1 MCHMGEGCR
10 AFEKVERLTLQQ
22 AGTHPA
28 PCARTCEANAY
39 EIEIRRVSAE
49 RDEATKRSR
58 IAEKNLIDA
67 QEAGKKLAKQA
78 FDAERERDALVRDAE
93 RYRWIRGG
101 SRIGVKWCE
110 LYSGGVALDE
120 AIDSTMKALPS
131 ITAKARFDKAG
142 GHEEPDPIERLR
154 FFCSKAMSGQDWFD
168 VEQFFDEV
176 IAERDALAAKLAE
189 LEGQEPVAWLYDW
202 KAPEGLIQDWSTN
215 NATEIPEHATHIRP
229 LFARP
234 IPADQ
239 PVSARLLDVAT
250 GKIPHLY
257 AGLCPDIDASSS
269 SRDPECPACQ
279 ALIAAEAQQ
288 ERSLQDMHDAGREI
302 DRVMADPVRLTDAE
316 IMQSIRHISFNK
328 MTAFNIGRAIEAAV
342 LTKNMGQIGW
352 QPIETAPPNEILLL
366 ACEFDG
372 PGDWRIK
379 CGYYDK
385 ENNRGWKV
393 WGSSWT
399 PTRWM
404 QMPPNPES
412 SGAPHDHP

>member
-39 EIEIRRVSAE
+39 EIEIRRISAE

-78 FDAERERDALVRDAE
+78 FDAERERDALARDAE

-131 ITAKARFDKAG
+131 ATAKARFDKAG

-168 VEQFFDEV
+168 VERLFNDV
-176 IAERDALAAKLAE
+176 VAERDALNGRLNCAEENEKRERNYRISEVEKWKRNAEDPMFAGRIDTWQAACGIARRERDEARAE
-189 LEGQEPVAWLYDW
+189 LDALAAS
-202 KAPEGLIQDWSTN
+202 KAPAELM
-215 NATEIPEHATHIRP
+215 NA
-229 LFARP
+229 
-234 IPADQ
+234 
-239 PVSARLLDVAT
+239 VLDVAT
-250 GKIPHLY
+250 GRIPHLY
-257 AGLCPDIDASSS
+257 NGLCPDTCASNPS

-279 ALIAAEAQQ
+279 VLIAAEAKQ
-288 ERSLQDMHDAGREI
+288 ELNLQDMHDAGREI
-302 DRVMADPVRLTDAE
+302 DRVMAEPVRLTDAE
-316 IMQSIRHISFNK
+316 IMQS
-328 MTAFNIGRAIEAAV
+328 
-342 LTKNMGQIGW
+342 
-352 QPIETAPPNEILLL
+352 
-366 ACEFDG
+366 
-372 PGDWRIK
+372 PG
-379 CGYYDK
+379 
-385 ENNRGWKV
+385 
-393 WGSSWT
+393 S
-399 PTRWM
+399 
-404 QMPPNPES
+404 
-412 SGAPHDHP
+412 PHDHP